1 MVVQKTRSVQGI
13 GGRSPIM
20 KKHRDR
26 GKDLQVLAQI
36 VGFSDALLLVPTIG
50 FNFSKNP
57 ITLNHQCTGWACAL
71 LVLKGDPIARA
82 IARGPVR

>member
-1 MVVQKTRSVQGI
+1 
-13 GGRSPIM
+13 M

-36 VGFSDALLLVPTIG
+36 VGFSDTLLLVPTIG
-50 FNFSKNP
+50 FNFSKN
-57 ITLNHQCTGWACAL
+57 TVSLDHEGTGGACAL